1 VKNSN
6 LFLKNKIQTKF
17 VSRKSLHSIYKKFEK
32 IYLETK
38 KDIED
43 TNKTLNV
50 LSSNFNFN
58 FKIKNL
64 KKFKKFK
71 KIALIGMGGS
81 ILGAE
86 AIYNFLQTKIK
97 KKIYFFNNLD
107 ERKIIDFKK
116 KENQSNVLFIIISK
130 SGNTLETLSNVF
142 LLNILKKKAKN
153 IIIIS
158 EKKNNSLFLLSKKF
172 DLFYIEHK
180 KNVGGRYSVLSEV
193 GILPAYLMGLNIF
206 KIRSK
211 IKDSFGKK
219 NKFFIKESTTK
230 LASLMNTKKFNN
242 LVLLNY
248 CPELEKFLFWCQ
260 QLLAE
265 SLGKKSKGFLPSVS
279 NAPKDH
285 HSLLQLY
292 LDGPKDKIF
301 NIFSLE
307 KKSNLKI
314 NLSKNKNISSY
325 LNNKKINKIKISQKN
340 ALIKAF
346 EKKKIPYREFRIK
359 IINEEILGKLFSIFI
374 VETIILGKLLNINPF
389 DQPAVEQVKID
400 TKNFLI

>member
-1 VKNSN
+1 MKNSN
-6 LFLKNKIQTKF
+6 LFLKNKIHTKF

-38 KDIED
+38 NDIED
-43 TNKTLNV
+43 TDKTLNV

-142 LLNILKKKAKN
+142 LLNIIKKKAKN

-211 IKDSFGKK
+211 IKDSFDKK

-325 LNNKKINKIKISQKN
+325 LNNKKLNKIKISQKN

-400 TKNFLI
+400 TKDFLI

>member
-1 VKNSN
+1 MKNSN
-6 LFLKNKIQTKF
+6 LFLKNKIHTKF
-17 VSRKSLHSIYKKFEK
+17 ISRKSLNSIYKKFEK

-38 KDIED
+38 NDIED

-107 ERKIIDFKK
+107 EKKIIDFKK

-211 IKDSFGKK
+211 IKDSFDKK

-248 CPELEKFLFWCQ
+248 CPELDKFLFWCQ

-279 NAPKDH
+279 SAPKDH

-400 TKNFLI
+400 TKDFLI

>member
-1 VKNSN
+1 MKNSN
-6 LFLKNKIQTKF
+6 LFLKNKIHTNF
-17 VSRKSLHSIYKKFEK
+17 ASRKSLNSVSKKFEK
-32 IYLETK
+32 IYLETEN
-38 KDIED
+38 DIKD

-50 LSSNFNFN
+50 LSSKFKFN
-58 FKIKNL
+58 FKVKNL
-64 KKFKKFK
+64 KKFKKYK

-86 AIYNFLQTKIK
+86 AIYSFLQTKIK

-107 ERKIIDFKK
+107 EKKITDFKK

-142 LLNILKKKAKN
+142 LLNILKKNAKN

-180 KNVGGRYSVLSEV
+180 KNIGGRYSVLSEV
-193 GILPAYLMGLNIF
+193 GIIPAYLMGLNIF

-211 IKDSFGKK
+211 IKDSFSKK

-230 LASLMNTKKFNN
+230 LANLMITKKYNN

-265 SLGKKSKGFLPSVS
+265 SLGKKNKGFLPSIS

-292 LDGPKDKIF
+292 LDGPRDKIF

-307 KKSNLKI
+307 KNSNLRI

-325 LNNKKINKIKISQKN
+325 LNKKKISKIKISQKN

-346 EKKKIPYREFRIK
+346 EKKKIPFREFRIK
-359 IINEEILGKLFSIFI
+359 KINEEILGKLFSIFM

-400 TKNFLI
+400 TKNFLT

>member
-6 LFLKNKIQTKF
+6 LFLKNKIHTKF

-38 KDIED
+38 NDIED
-43 TNKTLNV
+43 TDKTLNV

-142 LLNILKKKAKN
+142 LLNIIKKKAKN

-211 IKDSFGKK
+211 IKDSFDKK

-325 LNNKKINKIKISQKN
+325 LNNKKLNKIKISQKN

-400 TKNFLI
+400 TKDFLI

>member
-1 VKNSN
+1 MKNSN

-142 LLNILKKKAKN
+142 LLNIIKKKAKN

-400 TKNFLI
+400 TKDFLI

>member
-1 VKNSN
+1 MKNSN
-6 LFLKNKIQTKF
+6 LFLKNKIHTKF
-17 VSRKSLHSIYKKFEK
+17 ISRKSLNSIYKKFEK

-38 KDIED
+38 NDIED

-107 ERKIIDFKK
+107 EKKIIDFKK
-116 KENQSNVLFIIISK
+116 KENQLNVLFIIISK

-211 IKDSFGKK
+211 IKDSFDKK

-400 TKNFLI
+400 TKDFLI

>member
-6 LFLKNKIQTKF
+6 LFLKNKIHTKF
-17 VSRKSLHSIYKKFEK
+17 ISRKSLNSIYKKFEK

-38 KDIED
+38 NDIED

-107 ERKIIDFKK
+107 EKKIIDFKK

-211 IKDSFGKK
+211 IKDSFDKK

-248 CPELEKFLFWCQ
+248 CPELDKFLFWCQ

-279 NAPKDH
+279 SAPKDH

>member
-1 VKNSN
+1 MKNSN
-6 LFLKNKIQTKF
+6 LFLKNKIHTKF
-17 VSRKSLHSIYKKFEK
+17 ISRKSLNSIYKKFEK

-38 KDIED
+38 NDIED

-211 IKDSFGKK
+211 IKDSFDKK

-400 TKNFLI
+400 TKDFLI

>member
-1 VKNSN
+1 M
-6 LFLKNKIQTKF
+6 KNKLYFKNFVQEKEFTK
-17 VSRKSLHSIYKKFEK
+17 KSKGFLAKKFEK
-32 IYLETK
+32 VIKQISQEIDK
-38 KDIED
+38 SS
-43 TNKTLNV
+43 KTLNV
-50 LSSNFNFN
+50 LS
-58 FKIKNL
+58 
-64 KKFKKFK
+64 KKFKFNFDLKDLQKYK
-71 KIALIGMGGS
+71 KYNTIALIGMGGS
-81 ILGAE
+81 ILGSE
-86 AIYNFLQTKIK
+86 AIHSFLEKRIK
-97 KKIYFFNNLD
+97 KKVYFFNNLD
-107 ERKIIDFKK
+107 EKKIIDFKK

-130 SGNTLETLSNVF
+130 SGNTLETLSNIF

-158 EKKNNSLFLLSKKF
+158 EKKNNSLFLLSKKL

-180 KNVGGRYSVLSEV
+180 KNIGGRYSVLSEV

-211 IKDSFGKK
+211 INDSFSKK
-219 NKFFIKESTTK
+219 NKSFTKESTTK
-230 LASLMNTKKFNN
+230 LANLMNTKKFNN

-265 SLGKKSKGFLPSVS
+265 SLGKKSKGFLPSIS

-292 LDGPKDKIF
+292 LDGPRDKIF

-307 KKSNLKI
+307 KNSNLRI

-325 LNNKKINKIKISQKN
+325 LNKKKISKIKISQKN

-346 EKKKIPYREFRIK
+346 EKKKIPFREFRIK
-359 IINEEILGKLFSIFI
+359 TINEEVLGKLFSIFI

-400 TKNFLI
+400 TKNFLT

>member
-1 VKNSN
+1 MKNSN
-6 LFLKNKIQTKF
+6 LFLKNKIHTKF
-17 VSRKSLHSIYKKFEK
+17 ISRKSLNSIYKKFEK

-38 KDIED
+38 NDIED

-211 IKDSFGKK
+211 IKDSFDKK

-325 LNNKKINKIKISQKN
+325 LNNKKLNKIKISQKN

-400 TKNFLI
+400 TKDFLI

>member
-1 VKNSN
+1 MKNSN
-6 LFLKNKIQTKF
+6 LFLKNKIHTKF
-17 VSRKSLHSIYKKFEK
+17 ISRKSLNSIYKKFEK

-38 KDIED
+38 NDIED

-107 ERKIIDFKK
+107 EKKIIDFKK
-116 KENQSNVLFIIISK
+116 KENQLNVLFIIISK

-211 IKDSFGKK
+211 IKDSFDKK

-325 LNNKKINKIKISQKN
+325 LNNKKLNKIKISQKN

-400 TKNFLI
+400 TKDFLI